1 MVELQNPVNW
11 YEIPVNNLDRAQ
23 TFYEYVFNIEMK
35 RMDFGNLQM
44 VWFPMQDNVP
54 GATGALIKAESY
66 IPSYEGTM
74 VYFSVENINS
84 VLKKIIE
91 KGCKILNPKMSI
103 GEFGYVAH
111 FEDCEGNRIALHSKN

>member
-35 RMDFGNLQM
+35 RKDFGNLQM

>member
-66 IPSYEGTM
+66 IPSNEGTM

>member
-44 VWFPMQDNVP
+44 VWFPMQENAP

>member
-11 YEIPVNNLDRAQ
+11 YEIPVNNLERAQ
-23 TFYEYVFNIEMK
+23 TFYEYIFNIKMK
-35 RMDFGNLQM
+35 HMDFGNLQM
-44 VWFPMQDNVP
+44 VWFPMQENAP

>member
-23 TFYEYVFNIEMK
+23 TFYEYIFNIEMK
-35 RMDFGNLQM
+35 RKDFGNLQM

>member
-35 RMDFGNLQM
+35 RKDFGNLQM
-44 VWFPMQDNVP
+44 VWFPMQENAP

>member
-23 TFYEYVFNIEMK
+23 TFYEYIFNIEMK
-35 RMDFGNLQM
+35 RKDFGNLQM
-44 VWFPMQDNVP
+44 VWFPMQENAP

>member
-35 RMDFGNLQM
+35 RKDFGNLQM

-66 IPSYEGTM
+66 IPSNEGTM